1 MAEHEAREVRLEDDE
16 ERNITIKI
24 SLEGPAELVSWL
36 RENRP
41 DKLACRVAEILPRD
55 FRQHMKA
62 ARREQ
67 LLALRSLLDA
77 AIARGETEEK
87 PSRRAMK
94 VEID

>member
-1 MAEHEAREVRLEDDE
+1 MAEHEAKEVRLEDDE
-16 ERNITIKI
+16 DRSLTIKI

-41 DKLACRVAEILPRD
+41 DKVACKVGSILPRD

-67 LLALRSLLDA
+67 LLALRSLLDT
-77 AIARGETEEK
+77 AIARTETEEK
-87 PSRRAMK
+87 PQRRATK